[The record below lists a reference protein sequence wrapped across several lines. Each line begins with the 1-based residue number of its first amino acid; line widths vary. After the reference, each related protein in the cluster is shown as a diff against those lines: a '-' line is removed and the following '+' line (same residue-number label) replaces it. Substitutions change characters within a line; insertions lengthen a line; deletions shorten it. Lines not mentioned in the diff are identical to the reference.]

1 MPPVRRS
8 VEGASLVVPWDIKL
22 SEYCSAWRKG
32 LRRIWE
38 LPSIYMFRSDYLP
51 VVAGTSPICDEL
63 CRRFLNFIA
72 ILVILNLF
80 VLLLSMLSYYVREY
94 LSVVIT
100 WCVTRDMA
108 SRWRVNLGLVS
119 NLRAAVLRCQCS
131 CLLLTAVIL
140 LSLWNWLRWEQVFC
154 TFLSANG
161 VERKSTVCWLLLAHV
176 SVCNFSFSFTHTF
189 FI

>member
-1 MPPVRRS
+1 
-8 VEGASLVVPWDIKL
+8 
-22 SEYCSAWRKG
+22 

-100 WCVTRDMA
+100 CCVTRDMA

-119 NLRAAVLRCQCS
+119 NLRAACSDVSMQLSFIDCCHISFALELIKSRLRAGISYTSKCEWSRAQIDM
-131 CLLLTAVIL
+131 LTAIGTRDCL
-140 LSLWNWLRWEQVFC
+140 
-154 TFLSANG
+154 
-161 VERKSTVCWLLLAHV
+161 
-176 SVCNFSFSFTHTF
+176 
-189 FI
+189 